1 MVSESIC
8 IDCAEKIART
18 AIGTGIG
25 AELVILVHGTQRRQ
39 KMADRNLVQANAD
52 KAEQAAGENSSVP
65 I

>member
-18 AIGTGIG
+18 AIGTDIG

-39 KMADRNLVQANAD
+39 KMADRNLVRANAD
-52 KAEQAAGENSSVP
+52 EAEQAAGENSSVP

>member
-1 MVSESIC
+1 LRRKDSTNCE
-8 IDCAEKIART
+8 
-18 AIGTGIG
+18 GTDIG

-52 KAEQAAGENSSVP
+52 EAEQAAGENSSVP